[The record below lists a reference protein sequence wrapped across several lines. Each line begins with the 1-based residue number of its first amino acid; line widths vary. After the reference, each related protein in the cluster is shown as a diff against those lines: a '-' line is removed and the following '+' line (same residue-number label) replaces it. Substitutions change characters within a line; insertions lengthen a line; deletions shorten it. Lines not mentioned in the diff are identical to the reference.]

1 MDRMKLCE
9 RLLEG
14 LGERAPVELTP
25 ESTSKLLDGW
35 TLVDCSGAVVMIKG
49 PEMHVAAV
57 PDRRRRWF
65 GRNAVALLRDNL
77 KKHGLLETS
86 VMVDNMAGHEF
97 ARRLGFEPV
106 GDSGAAIRYEL
117 RKLRHA

>member
-1 MDRMKLCE
+1 MDRISLCE

-14 LGERAPVELTP
+14 LGERAPAGMTPGATSEL
-25 ESTSKLLDGW
+25 LAGW

-57 PDRRRRWF
+57 PERRRRWF
-65 GRNAVALLRDNL
+65 GRDAVALLRDNL
-77 KKHGLLETS
+77 KQHGLLETS
-86 VMVDNMAGHEF
+86 VMVDNTAGHEF